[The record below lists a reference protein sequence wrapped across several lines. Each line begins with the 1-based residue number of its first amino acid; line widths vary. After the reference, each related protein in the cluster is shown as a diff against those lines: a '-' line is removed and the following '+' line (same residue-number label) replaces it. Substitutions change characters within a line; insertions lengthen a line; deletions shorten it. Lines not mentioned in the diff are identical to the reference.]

1 MFLHTGAAAN
11 SLLSLIN
18 VTKPFA
24 YYDDDDHYYCYL
36 SFSGYRYLSQVKY
49 RKTGQQLQGI
59 IESAWIWESLRPGSV
74 QSQLFSLTLSDLL
87 NLCKP
92 QFPQSR
98 KTILR
103 ITSRMV
109 MTWNAITAIV
119 DSLIQGNQT
128 MPTYYCSL
136 VLWVAIRGKG
146 FV

>member
-18 VTKPFA
+18 ATKPFA

-109 MTWNAITAIV
+109 MT
-119 DSLIQGNQT
+119 
-128 MPTYYCSL
+128 
-136 VLWVAIRGKG
+136 
-146 FV
+146 